1 MSLCDNPVVGG
12 LCIDVGQ
19 AVSAANPLAGLGEA
33 MGGITEF
40 AIRGMWSLMDSTTLV
55 DLRAEHFARVYDLV
69 FGIAVV
75 VMLGFFLLQVI
86 GGMIRREPGAL
97 VRGLT
102 GLAKA
107 VLGSFVVLALTATLL
122 EIVDRVCLGIVDVTG
137 TTMER
142 MEMQLLAAA
151 TAGTVATNLPGGT
164 GALLSL
170 FLAGLASGA
179 AFITWMSL
187 LIRKALLLI
196 SVVFAPL
203 ALAGAT
209 WDATRGWVARWA
221 QLVVALVL
229 SKLVLVVVFLLAT
242 SMLSAPLEADLASVS
257 ETLTGVVL
265 LLLAGFAPYMTYRA
279 ISFIGFDLYQSM
291 HAEQEAKQAL
301 NRPMPYVPNLSQ
313 RAAPPSVLR
322 GGGGDASGG
331 TGTGA
336 GTASTRL
343 ASGGTGAAGGQSVG
357 AAGAAR
363 GATGAAGV
371 SAGSAGAMAGAAAVA
386 APVVLGAMAAKAAV
400 TAGPRA
406 GSAVGDGAGQQI
418 DAAQSGSA
426 SSSGGDGRGVRH
438 NAAPLPPPATSAG
451 KREVPTVLGGRGE
464 KR

>member
-12 LCIDVGQ
+12 LCDDVGQ

-33 MGGITEF
+33 MGGIAEF
-40 AIRGMWSLMDSTTLV
+40 AIRGMWSLLDSTTLV
-55 DLRAEHFARVYDLV
+55 DLRAEHFGRVYDLV

-97 VRGLT
+97 ARGLT
-102 GLAKA
+102 GLVKA

-122 EIVDRVCLGIVDVTG
+122 EIVDRVCIGIVDAAG

-142 MEMQLLAAA
+142 MEMQLLAAT
-151 TAGTVATNLPGGT
+151 TAGVVGASLPRGT
-164 GALLSL
+164 GALLTL
-170 FLAGLASGA
+170 FLAGLAAGA

-187 LIRKALLLI
+187 LIRKALLLV

-209 WDATRGWVARWA
+209 WDASRGWVARWA
-221 QLVVALVL
+221 QLVVALIL

-242 SMLSAPLEADLASVS
+242 SMLSAPVDADLASVS
-257 ETLTGVVL
+257 EPLTGVVL
-265 LLLAGFAPYMTYRA
+265 LLVAGFAPYLTYRA

-301 NRPMPYVPNLSQ
+301 NRPMPYVPSLSQ

-322 GGGGDASGG
+322 GEGGGAPKAHGASGVPAASSPV
-331 TGTGA
+331 A
-336 GTASTRL
+336 GTAS
-343 ASGGTGAAGGQSVG
+343 SSG
-357 AAGAAR
+357 AAGATGTAR
-363 GATGAAGV
+363 AGAAGA
-371 SAGSAGAMAGAAAVA
+371 SAGSAGTAAGAAAVA
-386 APVVLGAMAAKAAV
+386 APVILGAMAAKAAA
-400 TAGPRA
+400 TAGPRVGA
-406 GSAVGDGAGQQI
+406 AVGDSAGQHM
-418 DAAQSGSA
+418 DASKPAHDSGAQ
-426 SSSGGDGRGVRH
+426 GRGPRP
-438 NAAPLPPPATSAG
+438 NAAPFPPPARATG
-451 KREVPTVLGGRGE
+451 GRNVPSVLRDRGE

>member
-12 LCIDVGQ
+12 LCDDVGQ

-55 DLRAEHFARVYDLV
+55 DLRAEHFGRVYDLV

-97 VRGLT
+97 ARGLT
-102 GLAKA
+102 GLAKS

-122 EIVDRVCLGIVDVTG
+122 EVVDRLCLGIVDAAG

-151 TAGTVATNLPGGT
+151 TAGTIATHLPGGT

-170 FLAGLASGA
+170 FLTGLAAGA

-209 WDATRGWVARWA
+209 WEATRGWVARWA

-257 ETLTGVVL
+257 EPLTGVVL

-301 NRPMPYVPNLSQ
+301 NRPMPFVPNMSQ

-322 GGGGDASGG
+322 GEGGSASGG
-331 TGTGA
+331 S
-336 GTASTRL
+336 GTAGGTTSTAL
-343 ASGGTGAAGGQSVG
+343 ASGGTGAAGSQTAG

-363 GATGAAGV
+363 GATGAASA
-371 SAGSAGAMAGAAAVA
+371 SAGSAGAMTGAAA
-386 APVVLGAMAAKAAV
+386 APVVLGAMAAKAAL
-400 TAGPRA
+400 TAGPQA
-406 GSAVGDGAGQQI
+406 GSAVGEGAGQQI
-418 DAAQSGSA
+418 DAAQSGSS
-426 SSSGGDGRGVRH
+426 SSSGGDGRGRRP
-438 NAAPLPPPATSAG
+438 NAAPLPASASAAGQRDVPSVLRERGG
-451 KREVPTVLGGRGE
+451 KR
-464 KR
+464 